1 MRKFD
6 TSNMPTENANLWN
19 LIMQETMGN
28 VKAFA
33 EKIGVS
39 QQMVDPLLRRD
50 KVTGEYKRIYPMVRK
65 AIKETFNVD
74 DMWFCTPLIEKPK
87 ETTQALDN
95 DYKNMMSKLIDQIT
109 ILAEAN
115 DRNSKSIEKL
125 LNIII
130 KEKNE

>member
-6 TSNMPTENANLWN
+6 TTDMPTENANLWN
-19 LIMQETMGN
+19 LIMQETKGN

-39 QQMVDPLLRRD
+39 QQMVDPLLRKD

-65 AIKETFNVD
+65 AIKETYNVD
-74 DMWFCTPLIEKPK
+74 DMWFCTPLIETVVDSPK
-87 ETTQALDN
+87 IDK
-95 DYKNMMSKLIDQIT
+95 DYMSMMSKLIDQIT

>member
-1 MRKFD
+1 MRTFD
-6 TSNMPTENANLWN
+6 TTDMPTENSNLWN
-19 LIMQETMGN
+19 LILQETRGN

-39 QQMVDPLLRRD
+39 QQMVDPLLRKD

-74 DMWFCTPLIEKPK
+74 DMWFCTPLVETPK
-87 ETTQALDN
+87 AFAQVIDK
-95 DYKNMMSKLIDQIT
+95 DYMNMISKLIDQIT